1 MDGIH
6 IPVRRSSDA
15 ERRNSTYSGKKK
27 TCTYNIHVTSA
38 KNNIILG
45 VGGTVVGKTYDIT
58 LLREDPLPFGRRY
71 EKIHDEGTLKDEKF
85 TVYMN
90 LEYCG
95 IKKDLLEVDII
106 LMHKKPK
113 KSKEEK
119 KTQRLTE
126 KQKIYNRKIG
136 SIRVTIENSIG
147 GIRQYARMTEPYGG
161 TEDEL
166 NVKVNIIAGLV
177 NLHLMMTLQRSSYKM
192 RKRFLDRV
200 MVTICTAF

>member
-1 MDGIH
+1 MASIYPYAVLAMLKGETVPIQ
-6 IPVRRSSDA
+6 A
-15 ERRNSTYSGKKK
+15 KKK

-58 LLREDPLPFGRRY
+58 LLREDLLPFGRRY

-106 LMHKKPK
+106 LMHTKA
-113 KSKEEK
+113 KEEQGRK
-119 KTQRLTE
+119 KDSKADRETKDLQ
-126 KQKIYNRKIG
+126 QK
-136 SIRVTIENSIG
+136 
-147 GIRQYARMTEPYGG
+147 
-161 TEDEL
+161 
-166 NVKVNIIAGLV
+166 
-177 NLHLMMTLQRSSYKM
+177 
-192 RKRFLDRV
+192 DR
-200 MVTICTAF
+200 